1 MHPDAID
8 VNDLACTQFETSR
21 LTAPKTTKSPFCP
34 APAPPALILSLYYQ
48 NPGCADGR
56 RPELVSLP
64 LTLDYIRWD
73 IKDQKFLYRLDKRPD
88 GRMRASALI
97 SAYCRRRCL
106 DERECS
112 GSLDLKNHLETSRSH
127 PSTASCHQFS
137 PPSISKLEIN
147 QFPSSLSPRT
157 PCYLHQYHASFTPK
171 RASVHSREY
180 IRWCDRCA

>member
-1 MHPDAID
+1 VVRRLKGDTSKDVFPSLPELLEVALICAIGNVSPGDEDGEFVHPDATD
-8 VNDLACTQFETSR
+8 VNDLACTQFEPSR

-34 APAPPALILSLYYQ
+34 APAPPALILSIYYQ

-64 LTLDYIRWD
+64 LSLDYIRWD

-106 DERECS
+106 DERGCS
-112 GSLDLKNHLETSRSH
+112 GSLYLKSHLETSRSH

-137 PPSISKLEIN
+137 PLPSRNWK
-147 QFPSSLSPRT
+147 
-157 PCYLHQYHASFTPK
+157 
-171 RASVHSREY
+171 
-180 IRWCDRCA
+180 